1 MKLSA
6 VFTAAFLTASVS
18 ATGWRQQ
25 PPFPCPKNIAN
36 QCTDVEKVGFDWNDL
51 GDDVP
56 VDDYNGYKFEG
67 WTCGST
73 PGKKSRSTGTQFGSK
88 RIGCGLSKDEFTN
101 TISCPSK
108 EFSVG
113 EIDVSTD
120 VDKVDLEIHYTMPDN
135 SVCKKFAKC
144 YKGGETIP
152 NDQCGGAK
160 SVRIKIPTTSGV
172 KKCNLFIH
180 KIKFVCGN
188 TTTSVPVPTTTIAP
202 PTPTPDCGVPGKPD
216 CATCGVPGKPD
227 CTTDTPT
234 PTPTPD
240 CGVPGKPDCT
250 TDTST
255 PTPTPDCGI
264 PGKPECGVSTTDSP
278 TTTDAPSTTDTPTT
292 NSPTTTTPGPDCGV
306 EGNPECSASTT
317 DYPTTTD
324 SETTTTPGPDCG
336 VDGKPECTPVPT
348 CGVDGEPEC
357 GASTT
362 DSPTTTDAPNTTD
375 SPTTDSPTTTTP
387 GPDCGIDGKPE
398 CGASTTDYPTTTDSE
413 TTTTP
418 GPDCGVD
425 GKPEC
430 TPVPTCGVDGKP
442 ECGASTTD
450 YPTTTDAPST
460 TDTPTTDSPTTTTPG
475 PDCGVDGKPDCTTEV
490 PTTTPG
496 VDCGVDGK
504 PECSGQATT
513 TPGPDCGVYGKPEC
527 APTTTEAPATTPGAE
542 CGVDGKPECGL
553 STTETTTTGDITT
566 TTTILGEPTTSSPAP
581 DCQQNP
587 NAEGCAPTT
596 TPVSPGQTDTPS
608 CGVQGKPECQE
619 TTDTPAVITTTLPPV
634 VTTYVPAPPPP
645 SSCPDLVPK
654 CLKTWIFKTSC
665 TDTADAAC
673 FCPQPGF
680 IEEVAGCIQAWGQ
693 TDSEVTTGLSY
704 LLGLCG
710 DYISKNPTVVTCIP
724 DTITLPPP
732 IDPRTEIP
740 VTQAPVPTQT
750 VIVTNDVTE
759 TIIITPTPYNPVPPP
774 GITIIATV
782 TKTEECAPVTIT
794 EGPDAGKVVTET
806 TFVKERTIT
815 VPNIELIVTKTDVE
829 MIYPPQ
835 VSTIYQP
842 RPTEYP
848 VSETTLDS
856 VYVPTTLL
864 TKVPSGFNESQPTMP
879 VQYEGIGSKNKG
891 SATLTGVMGG
901 ILVVM
906 LM

>member
-6 VFTAAFLTASVS
+6 VFTTAFLTASVS

-36 QCTDVEKVGFDWNDL
+36 QCTDVEQVGFDWNDL

-56 VDDYNGYKFEG
+56 VTDYNGYKFEG

-73 PGKKSRSTGTQFGSK
+73 PGKKSRSKGTQFGNK

-101 TISCPSK
+101 TISCPGK
-108 EFSVG
+108 EFSIG

-120 VDKVDLEIHYTMPDN
+120 IDKVDLEIHYIMPDD

-160 SVRIKIPTTSGV
+160 SVRIKIPKTSGV

-188 TTTSVPVPTTTIAP
+188 TTTSVPVPTTPIAP
-202 PTPTPDCGVPGKPD
+202 PTPTPDCGVPGKPDCTTDTPTPTPTSDCGVPGKPDCTTDTPTPTPTPDCGVSGKPD

-240 CGVPGKPDCT
+240 CGVPGKP
-250 TDTST
+250 
-255 PTPTPDCGI
+255 
-264 PGKPECGVSTTDSP
+264 ECATSTTDYP
-278 TTTDAPSTTDTPTT
+278 TTTDAPGTTETPTT
-292 NSPTTTTPGPDCGV
+292 DSLPTTTPGPDCGV
-306 EGNPECSASTT
+306 N
-317 DYPTTTD
+317 
-324 SETTTTPGPDCG
+324 
-336 VDGKPECTPVPT
+336 GKPECTPVPT
-348 CGVDGEPEC
+348 CGVDGKPEC
-357 GASTT
+357 TT
-362 DSPTTTDAPNTTD
+362 EVPTTTY
-375 SPTTDSPTTTTP
+375 SP
-387 GPDCGIDGKPE
+387 
-398 CGASTTDYPTTTDSE
+398 

-442 ECGASTTD
+442 ECTTEV
-450 YPTTTDAPST
+450 PTT
-460 TDTPTTDSPTTTTPG
+460 TDTPTTTTRG
-475 PDCGVDGKPDCTTEV
+475 PDCGVDGKPECATATTEGPTTTY

-496 VDCGVDGK
+496 AVCGVEGK
-504 PECSGQATT
+504 PECSPSRTGT
-513 TPGPDCGVYGKPEC
+513 
-527 APTTTEAPATTPGAE
+527 
-542 CGVDGKPECGL
+542 
-553 STTETTTTGDITT
+553 SITGDITT
-566 TTTILGEPTTSSPAP
+566 TTLGEPTTSSPAP

-587 NAEGCAPTT
+587 SAEGCAPTT
-596 TPVSPGQTDTPS
+596 NIS
-608 CGVQGKPECQE
+608 CGVQGECQK
-619 TTDTPAVITTTLPPV
+619 TTDAPVTTTPPTVITTTLSPV
-634 VTTYVPAPPPP
+634 VTTYFPHPPPP

-680 IEEVAGCIQAWGQ
+680 IEEVADCIQAWGQ
-693 TDSEVTTGLSY
+693 TDSEIATGLSY

-710 DYISKNPTVVTCIP
+710 EYISKNPTIVTCIP

-732 IDPRTEIP
+732 VDPRTEMTDTP
-740 VTQAPVPTQT
+740 GPTQT

-759 TIIITPTPYNPVPPP
+759 TINITPTPYAPTPPP
-774 GITIIATV
+774 FIVITATV
-782 TKTEECAPVTIT
+782 TRTEECNPITIT
-794 EGPDAGKVVTET
+794 KGNNSGKVVTET
-806 TFVKERTIT
+806 TIVTERTIT
-815 VPNIELIVTKTDVE
+815 VPNVELVVTKTDVE
-829 MIYPPQ
+829 VVYPPQ

-842 RPTEYP
+842 GPTVYP
-848 VSETTLDS
+848 VSETTPVS

-864 TKVPSGFNESQPTMP
+864 TKVSSGFNESQPTAP
-879 VQYEGIGSKNKG
+879 VEYDGGASSKKG
-891 SATLTGVMGG
+891 PIALTGVIGG